1 MANSN
6 MSAFEIA
13 EIIRGGGG
21 AVVRNYPRA
30 YRSTGETMNLRLHGV
45 ELFSITIQ
53 SRENVSVL
61 NVHTDDMWLSS

>member
-45 ELFSITIQ
+45 ELFSITI
-53 SRENVSVL
+53 SVARKCECFER
-61 NVHTDDMWLSS
+61 TY